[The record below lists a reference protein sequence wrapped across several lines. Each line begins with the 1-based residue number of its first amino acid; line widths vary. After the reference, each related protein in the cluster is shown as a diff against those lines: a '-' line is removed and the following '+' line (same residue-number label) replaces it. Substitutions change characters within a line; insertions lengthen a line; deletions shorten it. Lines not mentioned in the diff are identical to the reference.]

1 MALVLGYSNRIDSA
15 TLSGGSWNA
24 SYPLTNLQ
32 NRYLSQKAR
41 TNNALGTSSVINI
54 DLSAAQAIGV
64 VALVAHNL
72 TAAATVRIQGSS
84 AADQSV
90 ALYDSSA
97 VVIHSG
103 NDYATSFS
111 SISARYWRVS
121 ISDTGNQAGYIQFG
135 RLFIGA
141 AFKPANPIDWNPKIA
156 VESKTGILESLSGP
170 EYFDER
176 PTRRLFTGQW
186 SWLSD
191 PEALNILVA
200 IQRSHDVSREVYLI
214 ADDTDLYYRGTTSF
228 LARFRQLSPIEW
240 PYVGYRT
247 CGIELGELL

>member
-1 MALVLGYSNRIDSA
+1 MAIVLGYSNQIDTA

-41 TNNALGTSSVINI
+41 TTNALAASSVINL
-54 DLSAAQAIGV
+54 DLGAAQTIGV

-72 TAAATVRIQGSS
+72 TTSATVRIQGSS

-90 ALYDSSA
+90 ALYDSTA
-97 VVIHSG
+97 LAAYSG
-103 NDYATSFS
+103 NDYALSFTAV
-111 SISARYWRVS
+111 SARYWRIS
-121 ISDTGNQAGYIQFG
+121 ISDTGNPAGYVQLG
-135 RLFIGA
+135 RVFIGWR
-141 AFKPANPIDWNPKIA
+141 FSPANNIDWNPKLA
-156 VESKTGILESLSGP
+156 VESKTGVMESLGGP

-176 PTRRLFTGQW
+176 TTRRLFTGEW

-191 PEALNILVA
+191 PEAYNFLLA

-214 ADDTDLYYRGTTSF
+214 ADDTDTNYRGIRNF

-240 PYVGYRT
+240 PYVGQHT
-247 CGIELGELL
+247 CGVELGELL

>member
-1 MALVLGYSNRIDSA
+1 MALVLGYSNQIDTA
-15 TLSGGSWNA
+15 GLSGGSWHA

-41 TNNALGTSSVINI
+41 TVNALAASSVINL
-54 DLSAAQAIGV
+54 DLGSAQSVGV

-72 TAAATVRIQGSS
+72 TGSATVRIQGSS

-90 ALYDSSA
+90 ALYDSTA
-97 VVIHSG
+97 LPAYTG
-103 NDYATSFS
+103 TDYAMSFPAV
-111 SISARYWRVS
+111 SARYWRIS
-121 ISDTGNQAGYIQFG
+121 ISDTGNPAGYVQLG
-135 RLFIGA
+135 RVFIGWR
-141 AFKPANPIDWNPKIA
+141 FSPANNIDWNPKLA
-156 VESKTGILESLSGP
+156 VESKTAVMESLGGP

-191 PEALNILVA
+191 PEAYNFLLA

-214 ADDTDLYYRGTTSF
+214 ADDADTSYRGTTNF

-240 PYVGYRT
+240 PYLNSHS
-247 CGIELGELL
+247 CGVELGELL